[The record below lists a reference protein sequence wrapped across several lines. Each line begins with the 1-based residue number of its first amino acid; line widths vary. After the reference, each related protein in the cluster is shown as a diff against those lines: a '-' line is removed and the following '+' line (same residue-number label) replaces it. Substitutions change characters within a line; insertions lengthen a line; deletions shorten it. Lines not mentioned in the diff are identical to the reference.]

1 MKLWQK
7 LSLVTVS
14 VLLFASLV
22 FGGIV
27 ISHSAGYDQGK
38 TVESYEQQL
47 KSAAYALARE
57 IESSSLDEY
66 RAATRDSYLSFLLQ
80 RYDAAQY
87 ILVGPD
93 KVICNETA
101 FELANPWDERW
112 DGDEVFSI
120 IQRRGE
126 QYILLAGKRIPV
138 AEGGDYR
145 LILVRD
151 ISSLYRDIR
160 DQAFFYLAVY
170 LGMAVLATLLVF
182 LMSKKI
188 LRPLTELQR
197 AARDIRRG
205 RLERRADVHTRD
217 ETGMLAAD
225 FNAMAERIE
234 GQVRELS
241 EESERRRQ
249 MLGSL
254 AHELKTPMTSIIGY
268 SDSLLHVNLR
278 EEQKERA
285 LLHIYEQCRRLER
298 LSGKLMSLVGMYDN
312 DSICLEETRMEELFS
327 EVVSLEEFHLRE
339 KGISL
344 VSSCHMEDRKV
355 DRDLFTSLLVNLID
369 NGAKASKEG
378 DTVFLAGEGD
388 RITVRDQ
395 GCGIPQEEILR
406 VTEAFYMVDKARS
419 RKEGG
424 CGLGLS
430 LCVRI
435 AQLHGARLE
444 IESRVGR
451 GTVVSV
457 IFSDHEAP
465 DFYKTFTVC

>member
-1 MKLWQK
+1 M
-7 LSLVTVS
+7 
-14 VLLFASLV
+14 
-22 FGGIV
+22 
-27 ISHSAGYDQGK
+27 
-38 TVESYEQQL
+38 ENYEQQL
-47 KSAAYALARE
+47 KSTAYALSRE
-57 IESSSLDEY
+57 IESSSLNEY
-66 RAATRDSYLSFLLQ
+66 RDATRNSYLGYLLQ
-80 RYDAAQY
+80 RYDASQY
-87 ILVGPD
+87 ILVGPRQ
-93 KVICNETA
+93 VICNETD
-101 FELANPWDERW
+101 FELADPWDERW
-112 DGDEVFSI
+112 NRDEVFSI

-160 DQAFFYLAVY
+160 GQAFFYLAVY
-170 LGMAVLATLLVF
+170 FGMAILAVLLVF
-182 LMSKKI
+182 FMAKRI
-188 LRPLTELQR
+188 LKPLSELQR
-197 AARDIRRG
+197 AARDIRKG
-205 RLERRADVHTRD
+205 DFARRADVRTRD

-225 FNAMAERIE
+225 FNAMAQQIE
-234 GQVRELS
+234 EQVRELS

-285 LLHIYEQCRRLER
+285 LLHIYEQCGRLER

-312 DSICLEETRMEELFS
+312 DSIRLEETKMEELFLQAA
-327 EVVSLEEFHLRE
+327 SLEEFHLKKR
-339 KGISL
+339 GISL
-344 VSSCHMEDRKV
+344 VHSCHMEDRRV

-369 NGAKASKEG
+369 NGAKASREG
-378 DTVFLAGEGD
+378 DTVFLEGEGN

-395 GCGIPQEEILR
+395 GCGIPGEEIER

-435 AQLHGARLE
+435 AQLHGARLR
-444 IESRVGR
+444 IESEIGK
-451 GTVVSV
+451 GTAVFV
-457 IFSDHEAP
+457 IFPEDA
-465 DFYKTFTVC
+465 DGRIYKTFTDR

>member
-14 VLLFASLV
+14 VLLIASLI
-22 FGGIV
+22 FAGIV
-27 ISHSAGYDQGK
+27 ISHSASYDQGK
-38 TVESYEQQL
+38 TMENYEQQL
-47 KSAAYALARE
+47 KSTAYALSRE
-57 IESSSLDEY
+57 IASSSLGEY
-66 RAATRDSYLSFLLQ
+66 RDTTRNSYLGFLLQ
-80 RYDAAQY
+80 RYDASQY

-93 KVICNETA
+93 QVICNETS

-112 DGDEVFSI
+112 NGDKVFSV

-126 QYILLAGKRIPV
+126 QYILLAGKKIPV
-138 AEGGDYR
+138 TEGGDYR

-170 LGMAVLATLLVF
+170 FGMAVLAVLLVF
-182 LMSKKI
+182 FLAKRI
-188 LRPLTELQR
+188 LRPLSELQR
-197 AARDIRRG
+197 AARDIREG
-205 RLERRADVHTRD
+205 DFARRAGVRTRD

-312 DSICLEETRMEELFS
+312 DSIHLEQTRMEELFLQ
-327 EVVSLEEFHLRE
+327 VVSLEEFHLR
-339 KGISL
+339 KRGISL
-344 VSSCHMEDRKV
+344 VHSCHMEDRKV

-369 NGAKASKEG
+369 NGAKASAEG
-378 DTVFLAGEGD
+378 GTVFLLGEGN
-388 RITVRDQ
+388 RITVKDQ
-395 GCGIPQEEILR
+395 GCGIPGEEIRR

-435 AQLHGARLE
+435 AQLHGARLC
-444 IESRVGR
+444 IESKVGK
-451 GTVVSV
+451 GTAVSV
-457 IFSDHEAP
+457 IFPEE
-465 DFYKTFTVC
+465 

>member
-14 VLLFASLV
+14 VLLIASLI
-22 FGGIV
+22 FSCFL
-27 ISHSAGYDQGK
+27 ISHSASYDQGK
-38 TVESYEQQL
+38 TMENYEQQL
-47 KSAAYALARE
+47 KSTAYALSRE
-57 IESSSLDEY
+57 IASSSLGEY
-66 RAATRDSYLSFLLQ
+66 RDTTRNSYLGFLLQ
-80 RYDAAQY
+80 RYDASQY

-93 KVICNETA
+93 QVICNETS

-112 DGDEVFSI
+112 NGDKVFSV

-126 QYILLAGKRIPV
+126 QYILLAGKKIPV
-138 AEGGDYR
+138 TEGGDYR

-170 LGMAVLATLLVF
+170 FGMAVLAVLLVF
-182 LMSKKI
+182 FLAKRI
-188 LRPLTELQR
+188 LRPLSELQR
-197 AARDIRRG
+197 AARDIREG
-205 RLERRADVHTRD
+205 DFARRADVRTRD

-312 DSICLEETRMEELFS
+312 DSIRLEQTRMEELFLQ
-327 EVVSLEEFHLRE
+327 VVSLEEFHLR
-339 KGISL
+339 KRGISL
-344 VSSCHMEDRKV
+344 VHSCHMEDRKV

-369 NGAKASKEG
+369 NGAKASAEG
-378 DTVFLAGEGD
+378 GTVFLLGEGN
-388 RITVRDQ
+388 RITVKDQ
-395 GCGIPQEEILR
+395 GCGIPGEEIRR

-435 AQLHGARLE
+435 AQLHGARLC
-444 IESRVGR
+444 IESKVGK
-451 GTVVSV
+451 GTAVSV
-457 IFSDHEAP
+457 IFPEE
-465 DFYKTFTVC
+465 